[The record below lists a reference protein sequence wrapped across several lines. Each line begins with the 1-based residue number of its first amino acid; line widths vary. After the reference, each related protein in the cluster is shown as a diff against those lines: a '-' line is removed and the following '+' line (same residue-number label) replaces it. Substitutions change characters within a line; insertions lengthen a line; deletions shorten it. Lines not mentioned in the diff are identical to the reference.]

1 MNTPTA
7 ETLRNETPASCAA
20 PDCTNP
26 ITHHPTG
33 RPARYCS
40 STCRVRHHRQQHATT
55 PDPITI
61 EVDTGSA
68 SSRGRTPDRAWLVR
82 IRRGDNSVIIAIGLR
97 HHAANRLAEQLTNL
111 LTPQRRPTPHT

>member
-1 MNTPTA
+1 MTHT
-7 ETLRNETPASCAA
+7 ESLRNETPVSCAA

-40 STCRVRHHRQQHATT
+40 TTCRVRHHRQQRPF

-68 SSRGRTPDRAWLVR
+68 SSRGRTPDRSWLVR
-82 IRRGDNSVIIAIGLR
+82 VRRGDNTVIIAIGLH
-97 HHAANRLAEQLTNL
+97 HHAATRLAEQPTNL
-111 LTPQRRPTPHT
+111 LTTPKETHPHT